1 MRTVVFEPFSG
12 AAGDMIIGSLLA
24 LGVKESKIADAISA
38 FNLALEVTEVE
49 KRGIMAK
56 HVAFVAT
63 RAAAERS
70 CSDRSYTDMRQALEQ
85 SGLPEPVIQ
94 HAASAF
100 ERIAQ
105 AEAIVHG
112 IPKAKI
118 TFHELGALDTLG
130 DLVGSAVAFL
140 ELNPDTILSTP
151 ISLGTGFVQIEHG
164 CFPVPAPAT
173 LEILRDSA
181 LLYRGGPA
189 VIDAELLTPTG
200 AALLA
205 QFVERSESAFPQL
218 RIEKIGYGAGT
229 QDLPVPNV
237 LRASLGTLTELSRDL
252 IEVLETNVD
261 NVSGEMMGNLIEVL
275 MAEGARDVAV
285 APVLMKKGRTGYL
298 ITVITAPQ
306 DAARI
311 AQRLMVETGTLG
323 VRVMQVKHRFV
334 ADREEA
340 RVKVTLRG
348 VEREVGVKIGRDAA
362 GKVLTVAA
370 EFEDAKRVARELN
383 MPLKDV
389 LKAVEGT
396 FFYT

>member
-1 MRTVVFEPFSG
+1 MRAVVFEPFSG
-12 AAGDMIIGSLLA
+12 AAGDMILGSLLA

-38 FNLALEVTEVE
+38 FNLALDVREVE
-49 KRGIMAK
+49 KCGIMAK
-56 HVAFVAT
+56 HVAFLAT
-63 RAAAERS
+63 RAATKRS
-70 CSDRSYTDMRQALEQ
+70 GSDRSYTDMRQALEQ
-85 SGLPEPVIQ
+85 SGLPEQVIQ
-94 HAASAF
+94 HAVSAF

-112 IPKAKI
+112 IPKEKI

-130 DLVGSAVAFL
+130 DLVGSAVAFR

-173 LEILRDSA
+173 LEILRDTA
-181 LLYRGGPA
+181 LRYQGGPA
-189 VIDAELLTPTG
+189 VVDAELLTPTG

-205 QFVERSESAFPQL
+205 QFVERSEPAFPQL
-218 RIEKIGYGAGT
+218 RIERIGYGAGT

-261 NVSGEMMGNLIEVL
+261 NVTGEMMGNLIEVL

-311 AQRLMVETGTLG
+311 AQRLMAETGTLG
-323 VRVMQVKHRFV
+323 VRVMQVKHRFI

>member
-1 MRTVVFEPFSG
+1 MRAVVLEPFSG
-12 AAGDMIIGSLLA
+12 AAGDMILGSLLA

-49 KRGIMAK
+49 KCGIMAK

-70 CSDRSYTDMRQALEQ
+70 SSDRSYTDMRQALEQ
-85 SGLPEPVIQ
+85 SGLPEPVVQ
-94 HAASAF
+94 HAVSAF

-112 IPKAKI
+112 IPREKI
-118 TFHELGALDTLG
+118 IFHELGALDTLG
-130 DLVGSAVAFL
+130 DLVGCAVAFR
-140 ELNPDTILSTP
+140 ELNPDTIISTP

-173 LEILRDSA
+173 LEILRDTT
-181 LLYRGGPA
+181 LLYHAGPA
-189 VIDAELLTPTG
+189 IIDAELLTPTG

-205 QFVERSESAFPQL
+205 QFVERSVLAFPQL
-218 RIEKIGYGAGT
+218 RIEKIGYGAGS

-237 LRASLGTLTELSRDL
+237 LRASTGTLTELSRDQ

-261 NVSGEMMGNLIEVL
+261 NVTGEMMGNLIEVL

-298 ITVITAPQ
+298 ITVITTPQ

-340 RVKVTLRG
+340 RVTVTLRG
-348 VEREVGVKIGRDAA
+348 VEREVGIKIGRDAA
-362 GKVLTVAA
+362 GKVITVAA

>member
-1 MRTVVFEPFSG
+1 MRAVVFEPFSG
-12 AAGDMIIGSLLA
+12 AAGDMILGSLLA

-38 FNLALEVTEVE
+38 FKLDLEVTEVE

-63 RAAAERS
+63 RAATERS

-94 HAASAF
+94 HAVSAF

-105 AEAIVHG
+105 AEAVVHG
-112 IPKAKI
+112 IPKEKI

-140 ELNPDTILSTP
+140 ALNLDTILSTP

-173 LEILRDSA
+173 LEILRDTA

-205 QFVERSESAFPQL
+205 QFVERSEPAFPQL

-237 LRASLGTLTELSRDL
+237 LRACLGTITDLSRDL

-261 NVSGEMMGNLIEVL
+261 NVTGEMMGNLIEVL

-311 AQRLMVETGTLG
+311 AQRLMAETGTLG

-334 ADREEA
+334 ANREEVH
-340 RVKVTLRG
+340 VKVTLRG

>member
-1 MRTVVFEPFSG
+1 MRAVVFEPFSG
-12 AAGDMIIGSLLA
+12 AAGDMILGSLLA

-63 RAAAERS
+63 RAAAE
-70 CSDRSYTDMRQALEQ
+70 CSDRSYRDMRQALEQ

-94 HAASAF
+94 HAVSAF

-112 IPKAKI
+112 IPKEKI

-164 CFPVPAPAT
+164 WFPVPAPAT
-173 LEILRDSA
+173 LEILRDTA

-189 VIDAELLTPTG
+189 VIDTELLTPTG

-205 QFVERSESAFPQL
+205 QFVERSEPAFPQL

-229 QDLPVPNV
+229 EDLPVPNV

-261 NVSGEMMGNLIEVL
+261 NVTGEMMGNLIEVL

-311 AQRLMVETGTLG
+311 AQRLMAETGTLG

-348 VEREVGVKIGRDAA
+348 VEREVGVKIGRDAT
-362 GKVLTVAA
+362 GTVLTVAA